1 MIPGARFGLVVTDI
15 ANECFSEI
23 ADFIV
28 RRTSEMAMNVMLVIT
43 QEDSLLERESLK
55 MLMQKRQ
62 QFIMAQSSD
71 AVIVREK

>member
-1 MIPGARFGLVVTDI
+1 MIPGARFGLVVADI

-23 ADFIV
+23 TCLIV
-28 RRTSEMAMNVMLVIT
+28 RRSAEMAMHVILVTT
-43 QEDSLLERESLK
+43 QEDPLLERESLK

-62 QFIMAQSSD
+62 QFITAQSSD